1 MGKTIHIDGSCQEEL
16 LENLDEITCQTCPF
30 NANTGKEGCWMNF
43 PVRLLEVIPEKLSGN
58 SNALDQSIF
67 NRAYYPLARLKLLP
81 HHDSLAFTADE
92 VEAMLTFFVNWTPS
106 DEKKAKLYRECLAYI
121 LRIMRR
127 AFLLK
132 KGVIIR
138 W

>member
-1 MGKTIHIDGSCQEEL
+1 
-16 LENLDEITCQTCPF
+16 
-30 NANTGKEGCWMNF
+30 
-43 PVRLLEVIPEKLSGN
+43 
-58 SNALDQSIF
+58 
-67 NRAYYPLARLKLLP
+67 
-81 HHDSLAFTADE
+81 
-92 VEAMLTFFVNWTPS
+92 MLTFFVNWTPS